1 MFKFSL
7 NQRFASVYFVA
18 TSVCILLV
26 IIGVHPIGS
35 QNAQNQGSDG
45 ESNIPSRVKEV
56 LEKGEG
62 TIADLKDDEGFPS
75 ERLPQLQE
83 MRDKK
88 ETKRKLSA
96 ASFYGVIVTNN
107 LFRPLGY
114 RKPKQ
119 GPSFQLI
126 ATVIDGENGKNRA
139 LVRNNKNQRIHYVTA
154 GEAFAGVK
162 VKQIEPN
169 RITLLLEGESK
180 EFHLPQGGLLGPM
193 PY

>member
-1 MFKFSL
+1 MFNFGFNRGL
-7 NQRFASVYFVA
+7 ASVCFIV
-18 TSVCILLV
+18 TIVCILLV

-35 QNAQNQGSDG
+35 QNARSQDSDD
-45 ESNIPSRVKEV
+45 ELNIPARV
-56 LEKGEG
+56 EKIPEKV
-62 TIADLKDDEGFPS
+62 DLKNDRELHS
-75 ERLPQLQE
+75 ERLPQLRE
-83 MRDKK
+83 MQDKK
-88 ETKRKLSA
+88 EIEGKPSA

-114 RKPKQ
+114 RKPQQ

-126 ATVIDGENGKNRA
+126 ATVIDSVNGKSRA
-139 LVRNNKNQRIHYVTA
+139 LVQNNRDRRIHYVTV

-169 RITLLLEGESK
+169 RITLLLEGKSK

-193 PY
+193 P

>member
-1 MFKFSL
+1 MFKFSF
-7 NQRFASVYFVA
+7 NQGLASVCFIV
-18 TSVCILLV
+18 TIVCILLV

-45 ESNIPSRVKEV
+45 EFNVSSRMEETPKKQEV
-56 LEKGEG
+56 
-62 TIADLKDDEGFPS
+62 TIVDLKDDEGLRS
-75 ERLPQLQE
+75 ERLPQLRE
-83 MRDKK
+83 MQDKK
-88 ETKRKLSA
+88 EIEGKPSA
-96 ASFYGVIVTNN
+96 ANFYGVIVTNN

-126 ATVIDGENGKNRA
+126 ATVIDSVNGKSRA
-139 LVRNNKNQRIHYVTA
+139 LVQNSRDRRIHYVTV

-193 PY
+193 P